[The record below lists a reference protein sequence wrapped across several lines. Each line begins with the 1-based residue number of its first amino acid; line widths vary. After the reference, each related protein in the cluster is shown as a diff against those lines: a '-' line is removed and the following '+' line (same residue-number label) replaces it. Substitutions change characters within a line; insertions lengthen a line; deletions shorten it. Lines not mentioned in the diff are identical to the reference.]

1 MVCERMGKLSLDS
14 CESCQSHACLLFLQP
29 PISFRRKRN
38 GTKKERCP
46 GKFWLYLSLR
56 RENSLD
62 GEDGGESEWVGS
74 LGG

>member
-1 MVCERMGKLSLDS
+1 MNHVKVML
-14 CESCQSHACLLFLQP
+14 ACYFSTTTYFFPQE
-29 PISFRRKRN
+29 RN

-62 GEDGGESEWVGS
+62 GGRMENRSGWEVWEDKSE
-74 LGG
+74 LKDL